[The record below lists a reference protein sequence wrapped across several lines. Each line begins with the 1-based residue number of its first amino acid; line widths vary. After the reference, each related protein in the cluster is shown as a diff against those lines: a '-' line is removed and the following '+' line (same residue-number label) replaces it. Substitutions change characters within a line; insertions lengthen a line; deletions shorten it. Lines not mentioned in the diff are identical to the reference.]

1 MPNRCNTRSV
11 EAPQIVAPVD
21 VGLVAARAAT
31 SAYHR
36 LIISPLTLHATVLYR
51 QSVPSHSAH
60 TFASRLR
67 RRDLDDTPF
76 KTILF
81 ESEGRVRPYPMVDM
95 RPSRLPVLTQ
105 IRGGALL
112 IVD

>member
-1 MPNRCNTRSV
+1 M

-21 VGLVAARAAT
+21 VSLVAARAAT
-31 SAYHR
+31 SAYYHR
-36 LIISPLTLHATVLYR
+36 IIIPPLTLHATVLYR
-51 QSVPSHSAH
+51 KSVPSHSAH

-95 RPSRLPVLTQ
+95 RPTRLPVLTQ